1 MLQVRSEKDKSH
13 KLGTNTAEGGSI
25 PDLELFPGFNP
36 AQLFQKYLNYVPDEG
51 TIEGKGGYLFP
62 KPRDTG
68 RSFNIHDPA
77 EKKLYYANQPGIY

>member
-36 AQLFQKYLNYVPDEG
+36 AQLFQKL
-51 TIEGKGGYLFP
+51 L
-62 KPRDTG
+62 
-68 RSFNIHDPA
+68 
-77 EKKLYYANQPGIY
+77 L

>member
-51 TIEGKGGYLFP
+51 TIEGKGGNGWSNDFP
-62 KPRDTG
+62 LWIQRML
-68 RSFNIHDPA
+68 SAHFNRFLNNFKAIG
-77 EKKLYYANQPGIY
+77 KK